1 MMFDKVLM
9 GSIQVGWFR
18 TTFHLDFPEGL
29 DVPVSLSFADTPGA
43 YRGTSNFL
51 SRKNTCIHTIIAQ
64 LYINGWQM
72 GKRAAN
78 LGPQNIFVIQP
89 GILNIHGTNTLA
101 LSLWSM
107 GTEAADMSIPSLELI
122 LTRVYSGGLG
132 PIKQDN
138 PGWSD
143 RYAW

>member
-43 YRGTSNFL
+43 YRGTLSFL
-51 SRKNTCIHTIIAQ
+51 TRKSTCIHTVIAQ

-89 GILNIHGTNTLA
+89 GILNVHGTNTLA

-122 LTRVYSGGLG
+122 LTGVYSGGLG